1 MSCRSAVLPIV
12 FLLIFGVSAGK
23 AHASPLSDALAW
35 WQPPQ
40 AFLCYGSNVDFPS
53 KFSTSDAAHCDD
65 GDMTLFN
72 GVICVSG
79 DQRGCDGVRLAQGA
93 DGRWWRSPRRIG
105 WTYPTYDV
113 SFSPDQALGVMLYT
127 GVAKNVIAFDGWVQ
141 WMADNRP
148 CLVEI
153 GGNCVPKGWLRYCT
167 DDIPD
172 RRCTL
177 RPGDCTYL
185 KATGIYLGSS
195 KGDLCDKVL
204 DELPSAVAPFPKSA
218 ILSVPAQVYASASV
232 NQVGFPLHLA
242 AVALLLARTLEIK
255 DSLLDSAGQTLAAR
269 QNQNPFFQ
277 YLSTGVTS
285 GTITLLLN
293 LCPNSN
299 RPSNGRNQ
307 WSWERDQNDKA
318 WLDSMYWDCI
328 FLGNALQR

>member
-1 MSCRSAVLPIV
+1 MLYRIRICSTTLLL
-12 FLLIFGVSAGK
+12 FLTVSMANV
-23 AHASPLSDALAW
+23 AASPLSDALAW

-40 AFLCYGSNVDFPS
+40 AFLCHSASVDFPS
-53 KFSTSDAAHCDD
+53 KFDATDVSHCDD

-72 GVICVSG
+72 GMICVSG

-105 WTYPTYDV
+105 WTYPTHDV

-127 GVAKNVIAFDGWVQ
+127 ARARNLAAFDRWVQ

-148 CLVEI
+148 CLVQV
-153 GGNCVPKGWLRYCT
+153 GGSCLQKGWLRYCS
-167 DDIPD
+167 DDVVD
-172 RRCTL
+172 KRCTF
-177 RPGDCTYL
+177 RADDCTYL

-204 DELPSAVAPFPKSA
+204 DELPSGVAPFPKSA

-242 AVALLLARTLEIK
+242 AVGLLLARTLGLR
-255 DSLLDSAGQTLAAR
+255 DPLLDSAGQTLATR
-269 QNQNPFFQ
+269 QNQNPFFA
-277 YLSTGVTS
+277 YLANGATA
-285 GTITLLLN
+285 GTTTMLLN
-293 LCPNSN
+293 QCPNPG

-307 WSWERDQNDKA
+307 WSWEWIK
-318 WLDSMYWDCI
+318 
-328 FLGNALQR
+328 